1 MPNSFAQTA
10 ALFSD
15 PGRASILTSLLG
27 GVALPAGQLA
37 LIANVAPQT
46 ASSHLSQ
53 LVAGRL
59 LSVEQQGRHRYYR
72 LASAEV
78 ANAIEALLAIAP
90 RHRNDSMPNPSGA
103 RVPGALAYARTCY
116 SHLAGQVAV
125 QIADALEKRELLV
138 RGEPNVYALTNR
150 GRQWLAE
157 LGIRTSDS
165 HIRNS
170 RFARP
175 CLDWSERRHH
185 IAGQLGAAMLD
196 RFHQLKWIAPVR
208 ESRAVRVTLEGRRRL
223 RQILGIES

>member
-150 GRQWLAE
+150 
-157 LGIRTSDS
+157 
-165 HIRNS
+165 
-170 RFARP
+170 
-175 CLDWSERRHH
+175 
-185 IAGQLGAAMLD
+185 
-196 RFHQLKWIAPVR
+196 
-208 ESRAVRVTLEGRRRL
+208 
-223 RQILGIES
+223 